1 MADLLA
7 GRSAVVTGGSRG
19 IGLAIARRL
28 GAASVRVFIVARES
42 AALERAAGETGAV
55 PLAADVA
62 DADAVSALA
71 ARVAESC
78 NGGPDIVVNA
88 AGAFGLARLADTAPA
103 DFDRMIAVNLRGA
116 FLMIRAFLPGMLERG
131 SGHVVSIGSISGRQ
145 AFPANGAYSASKF
158 GLRGMHAVLDQE
170 VRGTGVRSTL
180 VEPAATDTALW
191 DPIDRTANPGLPV
204 AEAMLSAD
212 DVAECVHFALARP
225 AGVAVRNLFAERS

>member
-1 MADLLA
+1 MADALA

-28 GAASVRVFIVARES
+28 RAADVQVFLVARGRS
-42 AALERAAGETGAV
+42 ALERAASEAGAV

-62 DADAVSALA
+62 DADSVSALA
-71 ARVAESC
+71 ARVMEECVGA
-78 NGGPDIVVNA
+78 PDIVVNA
-88 AGAFGLARLADTAPA
+88 AGAFGLARLAETTPA
-103 DFDRMIAVNLRGA
+103 EFDRMIAVNLRGA

-131 SGHVVSIGSISGRQ
+131 SGHVVSIGSIAGRQ

-170 VRGTGVRSTL
+170 VRGSGVRSTL
-180 VEPAATDTALW
+180 VEPAATDTPLW
-191 DPIDRTANPGLPV
+191 DPIDRSANPGLP
-204 AEAMLSAD
+204 AADAMLSAD
-212 DVAECVHFALARP
+212 DVAECVYFALTRP